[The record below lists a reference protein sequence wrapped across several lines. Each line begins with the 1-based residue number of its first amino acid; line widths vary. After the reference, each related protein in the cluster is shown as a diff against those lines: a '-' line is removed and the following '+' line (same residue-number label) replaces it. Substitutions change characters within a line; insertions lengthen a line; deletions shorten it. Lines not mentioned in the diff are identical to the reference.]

1 MQNSMMQPKTQLIS
15 RWHAKS
21 FFGLAA
27 FTLFSWVCYVLFVQ
41 NPENLQAISFFPLIF
56 SRAFSLFAQVHVL
69 LCFWV
74 VSLLISNLGQ
84 RNWPTMFAAVFLVSL
99 TAEMGGTT
107 IGFPF
112 GHYEYSSL
120 LGFKLFNHVP
130 ILIPMSWF
138 AVSSCGYAISSHF
151 FPGRRIMR
159 VVFTSLSL
167 VLWDL
172 SLDPA
177 MSFRFSYWVW
187 DTTHPVYYGMPAWN
201 LVGWFATGLCIGG
214 VFEIFNFK
222 DRSSSASVTEWLKHY
237 FLFVSLG
244 LGFTVLAGLWISVLF
259 SVVGYALV
267 GLAIWFTRDNSL
279 RRVDSS
285 LPSSLQPFVN
295 GEVCEY

>member
-1 MQNSMMQPKTQLIS
+1 MSPNMENSMMETRSGLIA
-15 RWHAKS
+15 RWHTKS
-21 FFGLAA
+21 FFGLGA
-27 FTLFSWVCYVLFVQ
+27 FTLFSWVCYVLFIQ

-56 SRAFSLFAQVHVL
+56 GWAFSLFAQMHVL
-69 LCFWV
+69 LCFLV
-74 VSLLISNLGQ
+74 VSLFISKLGGK
-84 RNWPTMFAAVFLVSL
+84 NWLPMFGAVFLVSL
-99 TAEMGGTT
+99 SAEMGGTT

-120 LGFKLFNHVP
+120 LGLKLFNHVP

-151 FPGRRIMR
+151 FPERRLMR

-187 DTTHPVYYGMPAWN
+187 DTTHPVFYGMPAWN
-201 LVGWFATGLCIGG
+201 LLGWFATGLCISG

-222 DRSSSASVTEWLKHY
+222 DRVSSQSVTEWFKHY
-237 FLFVSLG
+237 FLFISLG
-244 LGFTVLAGLWISVLF
+244 LGFTVLAGLWISVLA
-259 SVVGYALV
+259 SVVGYTLV
-267 GLAIWFTRDNSL
+267 GLAIWITRSNSL
-279 RRVDSS
+279 RLVDSS
-285 LPSSLQPFVN
+285 LPSSL
-295 GEVCEY
+295 